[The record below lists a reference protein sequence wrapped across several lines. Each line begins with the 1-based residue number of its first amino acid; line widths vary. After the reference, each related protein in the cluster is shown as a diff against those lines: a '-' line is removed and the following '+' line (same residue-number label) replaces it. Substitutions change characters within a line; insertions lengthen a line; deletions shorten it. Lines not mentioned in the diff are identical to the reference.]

1 MKRISE
7 LQHPYRLF
15 LTLLWRISAAC
26 FLFLTYSNMKIYCL
40 RAMKNN
46 PYIRNVSGFWNAEM
60 LCRAVF
66 YLSLLMYF
74 SLACIF
80 ALHDAPYRRRAL
92 GGGLGSF
99 TARAKAVLIGY
110 EFWIEAAVLSLWVLF
125 SASDVYFFDFV
136 AGFYTDL
143 DLSRAHWLTV
153 GIMIPLLFV
162 ITFLAHLATVGW
174 WARKEQPSNV
184 TVRRRIRAFG
194 KQLVFTCVMY
204 LLMAFTLTPLY
215 PMMATFGK
223 VVNIHPLLFVIPFGI
238 VLIALLSYRYL
249 RALLA
254 RYRFV
259 RGLTRICHSERYKLT
274 DRAHLYASVFSPKE
288 GISFRFT
295 TEEGEYTCK
304 LICSLRRK
312 TPLFFDEEGKVSYD
326 VSLGLFGLDFFTDTV
341 SARYDFE
348 AKDKK
353 LLILS
358 PAVDR
363 VYITD
368 GKARRLLDSGD
379 RFMGY
384 TLYTGETFL
393 NALRRKGL

>member
-1 MKRISE
+1 
-7 LQHPYRLF
+7 
-15 LTLLWRISAAC
+15 
-26 FLFLTYSNMKIYCL
+26 
-40 RAMKNN
+40 
-46 PYIRNVSGFWNAEM
+46 
-60 LCRAVF
+60 
-66 YLSLLMYF
+66 
-74 SLACIF
+74 
-80 ALHDAPYRRRAL
+80 
-92 GGGLGSF
+92 
-99 TARAKAVLIGY
+99 
-110 EFWIEAAVLSLWVLF
+110 
-125 SASDVYFFDFV
+125 
-136 AGFYTDL
+136 
-143 DLSRAHWLTV
+143 
-153 GIMIPLLFV
+153 
-162 ITFLAHLATVGW
+162 
-174 WARKEQPSNV
+174 
-184 TVRRRIRAFG
+184 
-194 KQLVFTCVMY
+194 MY
-204 LLMAFTLTPLY
+204 LLMAFTLIPLY